1 MMWRFESSH
10 QSRKTKE
17 DEDVSEPFLR
27 LEYEHGMD
35 ADAGRKFLAEKVA
48 ANTYSIAGN
57 QLNVTWEGDKANVA
71 VAGATGYIEFED
83 KKAILIV
90 TDVPFAFRPMKGMI
104 EGQIRGLMKQIY
116 G

>member
-48 ANTYSIAGN
+48 AN